1 MAILAKWCNQFPS
14 GTFNLMGK
22 PSINLFAPQRE
33 FSLWGSSLHGSSQ
46 LKRCFA
52 STISTRT
59 YIPPPFLPSPNLRQ
73 SHIRERLDRKVL
85 EAFILLAAAN
95 RAVHQAAHN
104 RLSTRSL
111 HAELIYSLSPNR
123 NISDSLITFGI
134 AETSRDLLVGIFDDE
149 SGEKMIEMAKKIDGR
164 PVSLDE
170 LPMIADYS
178 LIKKVYHVSEPEFN
192 EETIS
197 DEIITRIV
205 AKDYMG

>member
-1 MAILAKWCNQFPS
+1 MGDDTPRRRRRMKFGASRLFELQPDPYDVSQRRFFRACIFRDVKNAI
-14 GTFNLMGK
+14 
-22 PSINLFAPQRE
+22 E
-33 FSLWGSSLHGSSQ
+33 
-46 LKRCFA
+46 
-52 STISTRT
+52 
-59 YIPPPFLPSPNLRQ
+59 LRQ
-73 SHIRERLDRKVL
+73 ALRNGTIDAALIRPELVL